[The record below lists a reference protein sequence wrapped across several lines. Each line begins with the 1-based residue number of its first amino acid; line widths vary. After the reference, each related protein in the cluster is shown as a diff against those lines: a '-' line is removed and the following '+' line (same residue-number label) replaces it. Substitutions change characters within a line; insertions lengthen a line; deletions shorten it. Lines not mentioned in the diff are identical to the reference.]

1 MKVDFLRYEKLGYFH
16 LSGMWNICQIV
27 NHIWALWLLKF
38 SLCSSFFQREAAYF
52 WDACWFDLVDL
63 LWDGSC
69 LNKKRK
75 EGKRPL
81 FFNSQTF
88 FFILIK
94 IQFKVNESRY
104 IALFAF
110 SYNLSKSFSQLIV
123 STLPVG
129 KRLGLPYIAYIVIH

>member
-1 MKVDFLRYEKLGYFH
+1 MKNLVISTWVACEIYVKSLITYG
-16 LSGMWNICQIV
+16 LSGCLNFLCVHHFFNVKQRISEMLAGL
-27 NHIWALWLLKF
+27 IWAICCEMALAWIKNERKVKGPYF
-38 SLCSSFFQREAAYF
+38 SIH
-52 WDACWFDLVDL
+52 
-63 LWDGSC
+63 
-69 LNKKRK
+69 KR
-75 EGKRPL
+75 
-81 FFNSQTF
+81 F